1 MLQLQLRFPS
11 GRYCAASIADPR
23 RPEWPP
29 HPSRVFSALVAAAYA
44 GGHTPTP
51 LERELLQRLE
61 AAAPPVLDFPD
72 HDDTP
77 APDVFVPVN
86 DVKSRVTDKKGSS
99 GGVLLPNRQVRQFP
113 SVFLLGDPVVT
124 LTWALALDDAELAT
138 LDAIAARVSY
148 VGTSHSL
155 AVARFVSPETEP
167 APRWQPDPAGEHHL
181 RVTLPGRLD
190 ELDRLVAERA
200 GPSTLRRPVPLCE
213 TMAAYAEARPV
224 RDLVASRY
232 DWITLRLQDVSWGA
246 DTAHTLARAVRRAVL
261 SLLGDDAPPAVHAH
275 DPDIAHLAWL
285 PLTDVGHV
293 HAAGRVRGIAVAV
306 PTELSTVDRALTLAG
321 LARLRQVSLPDGQI
335 ASVSAS
341 LPGPET
347 PIVLRDSTWRAA
359 STHWSTVTP
368 VLLDRPPKRGA
379 RDDGMALLDAMA
391 ESLVLAGFPAPVDL
405 RVMQT
410 SDFEGAPTAR
420 DVPTQVP
427 RFHARVVF
435 ARPVQGPV
443 IAGRWKNFGIGLLR
457 PTPLELRTS

>member
-29 HPSRVFSALVAAAYA
+29 HPSRVYSALVAAAYA
-44 GGHTPTP
+44 GGHSPT
-51 LERELLQRLE
+51 LAERALLQRVE
-61 AAAPPVLDFPD
+61 AAAPPALDFPD
-72 HDDTP
+72 HDDAL

-86 DVKSRVTDKKGSS
+86 DVKSRVTDKKGSG

-113 SVFLLGDPVVT
+113 SVFLLGEPVVT
-124 LTWALALDDAELAT
+124 LTWALALEDSELAT

-155 AVARFVSPETEP
+155 AVARFVRTEGQQT
-167 APRWQPDPAGEHHL
+167 PRWQPDDSGEHYL
-181 RVTLPGRLD
+181 RVTLPGRLA
-190 ELDRLVAERA
+190 ELDSVVADRA
-200 GPSTLRRPVPLCE
+200 GTSTLRRPVPRCE

-224 RDLVASRY
+224 RDLVISRY
-232 DWITLRLQDVSWGA
+232 DWISLRLQDVAWGA

-261 SLLGDDAPPAVHAH
+261 SLLGDAAPPAVHAH
-275 DPDIAHLAWL
+275 DPGIAHLAWL
-285 PLTDVGHV
+285 PLCDVGHV
-293 HAAGRVRGIAVAV
+293 HASGRVRGIAVAV
-306 PTELSTVDRALTLAG
+306 PTELTPVDRALTLAG
-321 LARLRQVSLPDGQI
+321 LARLANVALPDGQI
-335 ASVSAS
+335 ATASAC

-347 PIVLRDSTWRAA
+347 PIVLREATWRAT

-368 VLLDRPPKRGA
+368 VLLDRPPKRA
-379 RDDGMALLDAMA
+379 EAIALLDAMA
-391 ESLVLAGFPAPVDL
+391 ESLVLAGFPAPIDV
-405 RVMQT
+405 RVSQT

-420 DVPTQVP
+420 DVPTRVP

-457 PTPLELRTS
+457 PTPLDLRT